1 MGRDVVHEVLAD
13 HTIIRDLWK
22 RYQNAVDGFEEEA
35 LANTLARE
43 LAIHNTTEE
52 IILYPAIEKNLE
64 DGKATIE
71 ENREEHRQVKADLN
85 KIDALQRNDPTF
97 KELLEKA
104 ATEFDLHAQKEE
116 TDVLIR
122 FKEATSEEERH
133 KLGEEFVAQRSMV
146 PTRAH
151 PSAPDKPPMA
161 TAVGAAVMP
170 VDKTKDKGR
179 MFAEILDRNSL

>member
-1 MGRDVVHEVLAD
+1 VLLPF
-13 HTIIRDLWK
+13 TI
-22 RYQNAVDGFEEEA
+22 QCPSV
-35 LANTLARE
+35 
-43 LAIHNTTEE
+43 AIHNTTEE
-52 IILYPAIEKNLE
+52 IILYPAIEKVAILPSTSLLLNADGIFLRQYLE
-64 DGKATIE
+64 DGKAIAE
-71 ENREEHRQVKADLN
+71 ENREEHRQVKIDLN
-85 KIDALQRNDPTF
+85 KIDAMQRHDPTF

-104 ATEFDLHAQKEE
+104 VTEFDSHAQKEE

-122 FKEATSEEERH
+122 FKEATPEEERNR
-133 KLGEEFVAQRSMV
+133 LGEEFVAQRSMV

-151 PSAPDKPPMA
+151 PSAPDKPPME